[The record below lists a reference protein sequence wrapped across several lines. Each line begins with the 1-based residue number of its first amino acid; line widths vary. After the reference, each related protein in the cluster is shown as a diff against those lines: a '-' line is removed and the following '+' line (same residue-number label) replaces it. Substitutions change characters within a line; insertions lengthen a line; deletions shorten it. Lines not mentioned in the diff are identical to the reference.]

1 MDKDQ
6 LGTYQDALRSACNIG
21 LLYKNE
27 IEQIR
32 YLFENSGVTLVKRN
46 GVVRP
51 VKNTSK
57 NDCYNLLFEIQK
69 LIDGRGSKNG

>member
-6 LGTYQDALRSACNIG
+6 
-21 LLYKNE
+21 YKNE

-32 YLFENSGVTLVKRN
+32 HLFENSGVILVKRD

-69 LIDGRGSKNG
+69 LIEGRGSKKKGGAE